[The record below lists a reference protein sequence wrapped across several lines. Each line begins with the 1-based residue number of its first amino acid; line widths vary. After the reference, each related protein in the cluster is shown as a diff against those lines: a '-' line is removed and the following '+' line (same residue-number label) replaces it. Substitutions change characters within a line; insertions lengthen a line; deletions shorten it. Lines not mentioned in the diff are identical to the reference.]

1 MITAIKGIHMKNF
14 VLSGGII
21 LNFPSFENLSIA
33 ARSFAFTLGLVAVI
47 AMPSCVFAND
57 NDMEE
62 IVVTA
67 RMVEES
73 LLDSVELHQRS
84 DVPYAMFL
92 SGGIDSSAL
101 LAVMTKFVITDPH
114 YAAQPR

>member
-1 MITAIKGIHMKNF
+1 MINVNKGTHMKNF

-21 LNFPSFENLSIA
+21 LNLPSFEKLSIA
-33 ARSFAFTLGLVAVI
+33 ARSFSFSLGLVAVI
-47 AMPSCVFAND
+47 AVPSAVFAND

-73 LLDSVELHQRS
+73 LQ
-84 DVPYAMFL
+84 DVPVTVTSIGEETLDAFR
-92 SGGIDSSAL
+92 IDD
-101 LAVMTKFVITDPH
+101 AVDLVSRIPACLFDPMM
-114 YAAQPR
+114 